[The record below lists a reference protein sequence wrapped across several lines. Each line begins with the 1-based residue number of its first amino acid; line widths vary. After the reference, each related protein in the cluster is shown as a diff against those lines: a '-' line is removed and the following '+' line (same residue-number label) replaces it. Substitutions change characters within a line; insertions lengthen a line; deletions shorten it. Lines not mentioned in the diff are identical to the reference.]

1 MSVVS
6 TITLVV
12 KKLGFFVY
20 ICYRYKKQF
29 FLMTISQIHSHQSN
43 FQYMLHYDYYY
54 TAGITHQVCEDFVTQ
69 GDNPTPF
76 IVLSDGCSASEH
88 SDIGAKILTHASKY
102 LLANA
107 THWPLDYFPFGQQ
120 LISKAL
126 NIAEQLQLPPSV
138 LDATVMLGFL
148 QQNNIMVYVYG
159 DGCILLKDNAD
170 NIRTIEIAFT
180 HNAPYYL
187 TYWNDAQRRQKYAH
201 CEANPLLLI
210 DSSVN
215 KQSEP
220 KPFETQLAF
229 SFPLNQ
235 FKMVAIASDGVAQCI
250 DTRKSAKLPLDEVAT
265 DLLAFPDLSEEFVKY
280 HTKNTLEQY
289 AKQGIFAADDI
300 SIGVFVN

>member
-1 MSVVS
+1 
-6 TITLVV
+6 
-12 KKLGFFVY
+12 
-20 ICYRYKKQF
+20 
-29 FLMTISQIHSHQSN
+29 
-43 FQYMLHYDYYY
+43 MLHYDCYY
-54 TAGITHQVCEDFVTQ
+54 TAGITHKVCEDFVTQ

-88 SDIGAKILTHASKY
+88 SEIGAKILTHTSKY

-107 THWPLDYFPFGQQ
+107 TDWPLDYLPFGQQ
-120 LISKAL
+120 LIDKAL
-126 NIAEQLQLPPSV
+126 SITEQLELSPSV

-148 QQNNIMVYVYG
+148 HQNNIMVYVYG

-187 TYWNDAQRRQKYAH
+187 TYWIDEQRGQEYAC

-210 DSSVN
+210 DSVN
-215 KQSEP
+215 GQSEP
-220 KPFETQLAF
+220 KSFETQLAF

-235 FKMVAIASDGVAQCI
+235 FKMVAIASDGAAQCI
-250 DTRKSAKLPLDEVAT
+250 DTRKSAKLPLDQVAT
-265 DLLAFPDLSEEFVKY
+265 DLLAFQELSEEFVQS

-289 AKQGIFAADDI
+289 AKQGIFAADDL